1 MCTPPRRTPV
11 PPLRSD
17 SARPVAVPV
26 KASKTVEGHCRW
38 IDHSGLEWLFT
49 RAGGTLI
56 VERPNA
62 RGSVAIR
69 FPGLGGGSEGDAAQE
84 AWVLVEIEDG
94 NVFHCGVSSAA
105 HSVSETTPP
114 GPVPHWARV
123 NRSVRT
129 WFDGAEPID

>member
-1 MCTPPRRTPV
+1 
-11 PPLRSD
+11 
-17 SARPVAVPV
+17 
-26 KASKTVEGHCRW
+26 
-38 IDHSGLEWLFT
+38 LEWLFT
-49 RAGGTLI
+49 RSGGTLI

-69 FPGLGGGSEGDAAQE
+69 FPGLGGGSGGDAAQE

-114 GPVPHWARV
+114 GPFPHWARV